1 MEHRQ
6 ECSSRETTSIPK
18 KCIKHLYSDL
28 IYKQM
33 SIIGIIYSCIKYYHQ
48 WTEEWFNTNRQRDR
62 FHTKEILASILHII
76 ISIYQWPLKPEITQV
91 KLIHLGCLWPYLFD
105 GFYYCHSLSSS
116 WRSKN
121 QIWNWSWCP
130 SNNVPHSLFLFFVV
144 LKLSIK
150 KSRSK
155 LKNALTTWVTKTE
168 FLLTISM

>member
-130 SNNVPHSLFLFFVV
+130 SNNIPHSLFLFFVV

-155 LKNALTTWVTKTE
+155 LKNVLTTWVTKT
-168 FLLTISM
+168 